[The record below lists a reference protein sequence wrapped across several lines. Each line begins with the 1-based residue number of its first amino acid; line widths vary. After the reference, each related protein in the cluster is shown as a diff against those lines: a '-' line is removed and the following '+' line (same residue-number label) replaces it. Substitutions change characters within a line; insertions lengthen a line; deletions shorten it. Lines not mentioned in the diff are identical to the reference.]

1 MEKHYI
7 IYTDGGSRGNPG
19 PSAIGV
25 VIEGPEIGKKEYGEY
40 VGETTNNI
48 AEYQAM
54 IFALKKLKQLIGS
67 DRAAESTVEVRA
79 DSELLVRQLSGE
91 YKVKEENMQDLFMEV
106 WNSRLDFKKVD
117 FVHVVREQN
126 KQADR
131 LVNYAL
137 DKEEDK
143 LL

>member
-54 IFALKKLKQLIGS
+54 VFALKKLKQLIGS